1 MTTVTKTV
9 TVLDANN
16 NPIAGAT
23 VSISVMTP
31 FPSNVTTGLSLY
43 YLNWYHGVTDEN
55 GVADVVIDPSLYG
68 LTYYSGD
75 INQTVATKDGYQ
87 DSVNQG
93 FVSIIHLSQ
102 APPPPPW
109 TGTSQGDVTLTF
121 TASAP
126 SVTILNHTQQTSI
139 TVASFPASINF
150 NAGDTIS
157 LASSPQSN
165 AYNWW
170 IGGNVGMS
178 VDIPKLTIALGSVGV
193 PQGDVV
199 EAKVHLGATKEV
211 SSWEL
216 KLQNWN
222 GKYSPNG
229 AYPLNVGQDGYICI
243 GRGSNVPQII
253 TTRTESI
260 KFDSTPSEY
269 YVTVAGRCWGE
280 KLFRYNIT
288 KNYSG
293 YKGEAIIKDILDYY
307 AGISHVRGGVE
318 LVANTDTTFNALQV
332 SDKQAWTLLK
342 EIAAESDLAGVIG
355 FDFRTTPDGKFEFFP
370 RGSKT
375 CLGSLAN
382 LIESYQYWKEITAIR
397 NKVTIYGAKIKSVPL
412 LKVDWTQSLTPT
424 DGVWT
429 GPVGTV
435 SLETAIGSPYSIKLS
450 LNNNY
455 FGELLFTLNT
465 GHLVNAELYPELDFA
480 IQKETYFNSNTQ
492 IVLYDATGKTA
503 SRVFT
508 VQSPGN
514 GGIADQW
521 TTETFNVG
529 SAYAINWSVT
539 SGFDWTQIWRVAFY
553 CFPASTT
560 GSGSFWVDKLY
571 FGGRRYSS
579 VQQDTGSQSAYG
591 LREYVDT
598 NEELYS
604 DNECTLNALATLAY
618 MKDPFEYITLKST
631 IIDYGNYPI
640 FPGDMITVSL
650 PNENV
655 NGNYRIL
662 SVEYDVKAASQELE
676 ITLELGHEKA
686 LLADYLYALRSKLGS
701 VNRYKVASY
710 STYG

>member
-1 MTTVTKTV
+1 
-9 TVLDANN
+9 
-16 NPIAGAT
+16 
-23 VSISVMTP
+23 
-31 FPSNVTTGLSLY
+31 
-43 YLNWYHGVTDEN
+43 
-55 GVADVVIDPSLYG
+55 
-68 LTYYSGD
+68 
-75 INQTVATKDGYQ
+75 
-87 DSVNQG
+87 
-93 FVSIIHLSQ
+93 
-102 APPPPPW
+102 
-109 TGTSQGDVTLTF
+109 
-121 TASAP
+121 
-126 SVTILNHTQQTSI
+126 
-139 TVASFPASINF
+139 
-150 NAGDTIS
+150 
-157 LASSPQSN
+157 
-165 AYNWW
+165 
-170 IGGNVGMS
+170 MS
-178 VDIPKLTIALGSVGV
+178 VDIPKMTIALGSVGV
-193 PQGDVV
+193 SQGDVV

-229 AYPLNVGQDGYICI
+229 AYPLSVGQDGYICI

-288 KNYSG
+288 KDYSG
-293 YKGEAIIKDILDYY
+293 YKGEAIVKDILDYY
-307 AGISHVRGGVE
+307 AGISHVRNSVE
-318 LVANTDTTFNALQV
+318 LVADTDTTFTALQV

-355 FDFRTTPDGKFEFFP
+355 FDFRTTPDGKLEFFP

-375 CLGSLAN
+375 SPVSLAN
-382 LIESYQYWKEITAIR
+382 LIESYEYWKEITAIR
-397 NKVTIYGAKIKSVPL
+397 NKITIYGSQTKSVPL

-429 GPVGTV
+429 APVGTV
-435 SLETAIGSPYSIKLS
+435 SLETAMGSPYCIKLS
-450 LNNNY
+450 LSNNY

-465 GHLVNAELYPELDFA
+465 GHLVNAELYPKLYFA
-480 IQKETYFNSNTQ
+480 IQKETYFNDNTQ
-492 IVLYDATGKTA
+492 VVLFDSSGRTA

-508 VQSPGN
+508 VQSPGD

-529 SAYAINWSVT
+529 SAYASDWSVA
-539 SGFDWTQIWRVAFY
+539 SGFDWTQIWRIAFY
-553 CFPASTT
+553 CNTVQVS
-560 GSGSFWVDKLY
+560 GSGSFWVDKVY

-579 VQQDTGSQSAYG
+579 VVQDSASQSAYG

-604 DNECTLNALATLAY
+604 DNECALNALATLAY

-631 IIDYGNYPI
+631 IIDYGNTPI
-640 FPGDMITVSL
+640 FPADMIAVSL

-662 SVEYDVKAASQELE
+662 SVEYDVKSASQELE

-686 LLADYLYALRSKLGS
+686 LLADYLYALRSKLSS
-701 VNRYKVASY
+701 VSRYKVAKAA
-710 STYG
+710 